1 MVTDV
6 AGDEE
11 LLYEKKIKITRMKCS
26 NRQLRTTSRFI
37 AKQF

>member
-11 LLYEKKIKITRMKCS
+11 LLYEKKKNERNVVIYSFER
-26 NRQLRTTSRFI
+26 LVDL
-37 AKQF
+37 

>member
-11 LLYEKKIKITRMKCS
+11 LLYEKIKLNERNVLIDICEQPIDR
-26 NRQLRTTSRFI
+26 
-37 AKQF
+37 